1 MWRNSLT
8 LIFFA
13 YAKFA
18 WRTNIDIENVRG
30 AGQAHIKKIR
40 PPLFALLT
48 SHSKCGR
55 TIMNFR
61 VLMQRIRLAHH

>member
-13 YAKFA
+13 YVKFV
-18 WRTNIDIENVRG
+18 WRTNIDIENVRD
-30 AGQAHIKKIR
+30 AGQAHTKKIR
-40 PPLFALLT
+40 PPLLI

-61 VLMQRIRLAHH
+61 VLMQRIKLAHH